1 MATTTEAAWTAFAD
15 KMRAEDA
22 IPPLAS
28 WNELL
33 TTAANSG
40 ELDKALWI
48 LGTMKAT
55 GTRPTAVTYEI
66 LLAGCAA
73 AGNRTVAF
81 SLIEQMWD
89 DKVLLGPASLLAYVT
104 AMTDEADVVHVAT
117 GNGTRRKGPSSS
129 GAGGTSTGSA
139 RRVSPATSQA
149 GRVRLP
155 WKVARVSGRMR
166 WEGEGG
172 REDERGRRRRDE
184 EIASPPALR
193 ALAPASGSPTRRRA
207 THNSDHRRGALVP
220 IPPWWPPRLRK
231 HQ

>member
-89 DKVLLGPASLLAYVT
+89 DKVLLGDVCMSWT
-104 AMTDEADVVHVAT
+104 FWGAD
-117 GNGTRRKGPSSS
+117 GRRCTPCPSIRLVFFFV
-129 GAGGTSTGSA
+129 SA
-139 RRVSPATSQA
+139 RIS
-149 GRVRLP
+149 
-155 WKVARVSGRMR
+155 
-166 WEGEGG
+166 
-172 REDERGRRRRDE
+172 
-184 EIASPPALR
+184 
-193 ALAPASGSPTRRRA
+193 LA
-207 THNSDHRRGALVP
+207 
-220 IPPWWPPRLRK
+220 
-231 HQ
+231 